1 MNLFW
6 QITAVEALL
15 NVAIFAVA
23 VIAYGFV
30 RSRTIDR
37 SWSRSQEQTAVGT
50 LFGGATALAF
60 LVPLHLDGGATVG
73 CQAVLI
79 ALAGPISG
87 DLAVMIA
94 LTLASAAAWQIS
106 GTIGHGGAAT
116 AFSALA
122 AAALAGIILPYA
134 MKWLPG
140 TTTGFR
146 YRQLPVLSL
155 LSSSGALIGLAI
167 VAGPAAAQDS
177 TLAAIASGLIAT
189 LVLGT
194 LLLHEKRRHDAE
206 IDLKNTALNL
216 KQVNE
221 RLLAQTADLIA
232 ARDAAEQ
239 SSRAKSAF
247 LAGMSHELRTPLNAV
262 IGFAQLIR
270 AQTGAPHAK
279 SVDYAGDIQSG
290 GEHLLGL
297 INDILD
303 FSKSEAAKLEI
314 EDEGVSINGEISA
327 CLRMMGP
334 QAVRAGVT
342 IDYAPPTAHYE
353 IRGDSR
359 RIRQIIFNLLSNAV
373 KFTGPGG
380 TVGIGLKLL
389 ENGDIEL
396 DVEDNGIGISED
408 DRERVFEPFYQV
420 EDHLAR
426 SQQGTGLGLPLTK
439 RLIELHDG
447 HLRLESELG
456 KGTIARAIFP
466 ARRIRIGALPTATRQ
481 EHACID

>member
-15 NVAIFAVA
+15 NVAIFAIG

-30 RSRTIDR
+30 RSRAIDR
-37 SWSRSQEQTAVGT
+37 SWSQSREQMAVGT
-50 LFGGATALAF
+50 LFGGATALA
-60 LVPLHLDGGATVG
+60 LLIPLHLDGGAAIG

-87 DLAVMIA
+87 DLAVLIA
-94 LTLASAAAWQIS
+94 LALASAAAWQTS
-106 GTIGHGGAAT
+106 GAVGHGGAAT
-116 AFSALA
+116 AFPALA
-122 AAALAGIILPYA
+122 AAAFAGIVLRYA

-140 TTTGFR
+140 VTTGFR

-155 LSSSGALIGLAI
+155 LSSTGALIGLAI
-167 VAGPAAAQDS
+167 GGAPAVAWES
-177 TLAAIASGLIAT
+177 TLPAIASSLIAT

-206 IDLKNTALNL
+206 LDLQETALNL

-221 RLLAQTADLIA
+221 RLLAQAADLIT

-270 AQTGAPHAK
+270 SQTGPAHAK

-314 EDEGVSINGEISA
+314 EDEDVSINGEIST
-327 CLRMMGP
+327 CLRMMEP

-342 IDYAPPTAHYE
+342 IGYAPPTARYE

-380 TVGIGLKLL
+380 TVSIGLKLL

-396 DVEDNGIGISED
+396 DVEDNGIGISEN
-408 DRERVFEPFYQV
+408 DRGRVFEPFYQV

-439 RLIELHDG
+439 RLIELHG
-447 HLRLESELG
+447 GQLRLESELG

-466 ARRIRIGALPTATRQ
+466 ARRIRIRALPTAALQ
-481 EHACID
+481 DQAGIG